1 MPVER
6 QPPVRDSVGE
16 IVAHDHPEIHDVEH
30 VIRHI
35 MPNEMV
41 QDANGGKRL
50 SSGAFSESTGGGM
63 SVDIEAWVIADGLSS
78 LNYLGGP
85 PEGAVRLNVG
95 ALRQLGLK
103 VGWDPDHGHTHHGAV
118 WGIKG
123 TSTRRKI
130 RDFAEII
137 RFPER

>member
-6 QPPVRDSVGE
+6 QPPARNSTGE
-16 IVAHDHPEIHDVEH
+16 IVPHDHPQIHDGDY

-41 QDANGGKRL
+41 PDAAGGRRL

-63 SVDIEAWVIADGLSS
+63 SVDIESWTIAEALPS
-78 LNYLGGP
+78 LHYLRSP
-85 PEGAVRLNVG
+85 QSGAVRLNVG

-103 VGWDPDHGHTHHGAV
+103 VVWDPDHGHMHHGAV
-118 WGIKG
+118 WGIK
-123 TSTRRKI
+123 SSSRRKI
-130 RDFAEII
+130 RDLAEVV
-137 RFPER
+137 RLPA